1 VRVCAGLWIIEPME
15 KEALPDRGLFDTA
28 YQSVAANPDDI
39 LAVRSLEFVFAVFS
53 AKLQAWLTYRRL
65 EYARSGR
72 DDLANPKP

>member
-1 VRVCAGLWIIEPME
+1 MNKNES
-15 KEALPDRGLFDTA
+15 LPDRALFDTA

-53 AKLQAWLTYRRL
+53 AKLQAWLTARRL

-72 DDLANPKP
+72 EDLANPNR